1 MQKFPARLLGLP
13 RTAEWIV
20 RNVLL
25 VGFFMLLM
33 LVAGLGYLSWQSF
46 LELEDEI
53 TLIRQSEVSHQSA
66 VSLIS
71 ETAGKIQAY
80 ARTALAYPESSLI
93 SFSARQSLKTLKVEM
108 DERIKNGR
116 LTSLSDT
123 EQWREFEAAFETYWA
138 KINSKEAI
146 DWLAERGRMTGAIAE
161 LEHYVRAELEE
172 NDKRIKALSERE
184 RKKEGAATAVVL
196 FVSFVVAVLTF
207 YEIRKIL
214 KKLSLAYAESSASRD
229 YLRSLLDSLDSGVVV
244 IAQNGK
250 VETVSRSFRILTG
263 LGAETEV
270 EQDFKELFQDSPFL
284 VEKISQGLSNPGRV
298 NRYQGSLELGDRK
311 LFDVFASPLVINEER
326 RGMILVF
333 VDMTETARTQAEL
346 RRNRALSAVGQMTAQ
361 IAHEIKNPLGSIR
374 FATEVIKRR
383 GPISQS
389 DAETLAVI
397 DRSVDHLATI
407 VAELA
412 DFARPKELKRTEIN
426 LNNLLDDLMP
436 MVADRLSV
444 KRVGVEKHYSPNL
457 PLGQYDA
464 TELKKLFLNLIINAI
479 DASELGGSIELR
491 TKVNGRREVTVEIAD
506 RGSGMDKETLSRL
519 FEPFY
524 TTKEKGT
531 GLGMAI
537 AKKITELHKG
547 DLLITSKKGE
557 GTTATVRLPII

>member
-1 MQKFPARLLGLP
+1 MRKLPARLLALP

-25 VGFFMLLM
+25 VGFFLLLM
-33 LVAGLGYLSWQSF
+33 LIAGLGYLSWQSF
-46 LELEDEI
+46 RELENEI
-53 TLIRQSEVSHQSA
+53 TLIRQSEVIHKSA

-80 ARTALAYPESSLI
+80 AQTALANEESKPV
-93 SFSARQSLKTLKVEM
+93 SFVARQKLKTLKVEM
-108 DERIKNGR
+108 DERIKNMR

-123 EQWREFEAAFETYWA
+123 EKWREFESAFEAYWE
-138 KINSKEAI
+138 KINSKTAI
-146 DWLAERGRMTGAIAE
+146 DWFAERERMTGAIAG

-172 NDKRIKALSERE
+172 NDKRIKALSEAE

-207 YEIRKIL
+207 YEIRKIM

-244 IAQNGK
+244 VAEDGR
-250 VETVSRSFRILTG
+250 VETVSRSFRRLTG

-298 NRYQGSLELGDRK
+298 NRYQGSLELGDGK

-426 LNNLLDDLMP
+426 LNNLLDDVMP

-444 KRVGVEKHYSPNL
+444 KRVEVEKHYSPDL
-457 PLGQYDA
+457 PVGQYDA

-491 TKVNGRREVTVEIAD
+491 TKVNGRREITVEIAD
-506 RGSGMDKETLSRL
+506 RGSGMDKETLGRL

-547 DLLITSKKGE
+547 DLLIMSKKGE

>member
-1 MQKFPARLLGLP
+1 MQKLPARLLGLP

-46 LELEDEI
+46 RELEEEI
-53 TLIRQSEVSHQSA
+53 TIIRQREVSHQSA
-66 VSLIS
+66 VSLIA

-80 ARTALAYPESSLI
+80 ARTALANQESSLI
-93 SFSARQSLKTLKVEM
+93 SLTARRDLKTLKAEM

-123 EQWREFEAAFETYWA
+123 EQWREFETAFETYWA

-172 NDKRIKALSERE
+172 NDKSIKALSERE

-244 IAQNGK
+244 IAEDGK

-263 LGAETEV
+263 LGAETEAK
-270 EQDFKELFQDSPFL
+270 QDFKELFQDSPFL
-284 VEKISQGLSNPGRV
+284 VEKISQGLRNPGRV
-298 NRYQGSLELGDRK
+298 NRYQGSLELGDGK
-311 LFDVFASPLVINEER
+311 LFDVFASPLIINEER

-383 GPISQS
+383 GPISKS

-444 KRVGVEKHYSPNL
+444 KRVGVEKQYSPNL

>member
-1 MQKFPARLLGLP
+1 MRKLPTRLLGLP

-25 VGFFMLLM
+25 VGFFLLLM
-33 LVAGLGYLSWQSF
+33 LVGGLGYLSWQSF
-46 LELEDEI
+46 LELGDEI
-53 TLIRQSEVSHQSA
+53 SIIRQSEVNHMSV

-71 ETAGKIQAY
+71 ETAGKIHASAQ
-80 ARTALAYPESSLI
+80 TALANQDSKPLAFI
-93 SFSARQSLKTLKVEM
+93 ARQDLKRLRAEM
-108 DERIKNGR
+108 ETRIKNGK
-116 LTSLSDT
+116 LTSLSDLD
-123 EQWREFEAAFETYWA
+123 EWREFEAAFESYWA
-138 KINSKEAI
+138 KINSKEVV
-146 DWLAERGRMTGAIAE
+146 DWYAERDRMTNALAG
-161 LEHYVRAELEE
+161 LESYVRAELGE
-172 NDKRIKALSERE
+172 NDRRIEAWVEKE
-184 RKKEGAATAVVL
+184 RKKEVSATAVVL

-214 KKLSLAYAESSASRD
+214 KKLSLAYAKSSESRD

-244 IAQNGK
+244 IAEDGK
-250 VETVSRSFRILTG
+250 VETMSRSFRRLTG
-263 LGAETEV
+263 LSAAPDI
-270 EQDFKELFQDSPFL
+270 EQDFKELFQDSPLL
-284 VEKISQGLSNPGRV
+284 VEKISQGLNHLERV
-298 NRYQGSLELGDRK
+298 GRYQGRIEFGEGK
-311 LFDVFASPLVINEER
+311 LLDVFASPLIINEER

-333 VDMTETARTQAEL
+333 VDVTETARTQAEL

-383 GPISQS
+383 GPVSPS

-407 VAELA
+407 VAELS
-412 DFARPKELKRTEIN
+412 DFARPKELKRTELN

-444 KRVGVEKHYSPNL
+444 KRVKIEKHFSPAL
-457 PLGQYDA
+457 PSGQYDA

-479 DASELGGSIELR
+479 DASEPDGAIELR
-491 TKVNGRREVTVEIAD
+491 TKVNGKREVTVEIVD
-506 RGSGMDKETLSRL
+506 RGAGMDKETLSRL